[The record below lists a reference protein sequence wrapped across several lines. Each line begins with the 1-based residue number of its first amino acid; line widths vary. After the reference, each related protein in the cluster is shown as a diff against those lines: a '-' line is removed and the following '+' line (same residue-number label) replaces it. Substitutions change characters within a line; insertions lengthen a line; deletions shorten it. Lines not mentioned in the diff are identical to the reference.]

1 MLQKFILV
9 FNIIAIA
16 GTIVFFYGTSVFN
29 IMNVLILSVCVL
41 IVFFAKYLLNKF
53 HNIKQSLNKISNIS
67 EIYKSVILA
76 IDDYWVIFDEDFFS
90 KGISDNMADLLGV
103 SNAEVSLSRFLN
115 IFKDSLKFE
124 EFNIALSDL
133 KTFGKEMNITIQNAE
148 KVFNVKARKFA
159 VNGDISY
166 IFVMQ
171 DITNITSRNVELE
184 KENKILKGSVDLLNA
199 VLDAIPMPIWAR
211 NQNAELRYCNAFY
224 ADIIGE
230 SKENVINDNI
240 PIVKGE
246 IFGGGNSLAKN
257 VQKTGKQQEILQN
270 VNVNGER
277 QTFDF
282 VEVPMNDN
290 STVGYALNKTHEEI
304 ALKELDK
311 TIIANQDV
319 LEMLSTGI
327 VIFGADMKLRFFNSS
342 YQKLMEME
350 ETFLH
355 STPKIAEVLEEMRIR
370 RKIPDTIDF
379 KKYKKD
385 KINLFTSIFQSYQEC
400 EYLPNGK
407 CLRVMTYPNPLGGII
422 LLYEDITDSLILE
435 RKHNS
440 LIETQ
445 KETIENLYEGIAVYG
460 SDSKVKVV
468 NPAFAR
474 IWGLQNGE
482 VSKGFHIADV
492 VEKMKRF
499 MNYGDDWEFYK
510 ANLVENLTDRIPK
523 TGKIFRTDNSVINF
537 SYIPLSDGTHVHSYI
552 DITDSWRVEKALSE
566 RNNAL
571 QESDTIKSKF
581 INALSDE
588 LIEPI
593 DKIITLSSN
602 LENKLSSEIIVC
614 SNELKEIIVDLKD
627 FVSIENGLSHVE
639 NKELYLDALISD
651 SVRISKQ
658 RIINKDITLKYN
670 ADKWILLIGDYK
682 RLRHMFVNLII
693 NSYYGSV
700 TDEIILDVE
709 EDKDEG
715 NINFT
720 IKNIIADEDEIIKN
734 GIIDKLPANLMKII
748 EIHGG
753 KIIAFSKNKYTK
765 FYLPIYR
772 KIGSSDEEINEIIA

>member
-29 IMNVLILSVCVL
+29 IRNVLILSVCVL
-41 IVFFAKYLLNKF
+41 IGFFAKYLLNKF

-184 KENKILKGSVDLLNA
+184 KENKFLKGSVDLLNA

-734 GIIDKLPANLMKII
+734 GVIDKLPANLMKII